1 MGAYIDATDASF
13 QSDVLESDIPVI
25 VDFWAP
31 WCGPCRA
38 LAPHLEAVGAELE
51 GQVKIV
57 KVNVDDNQKYA
68 VEYGVQGI
76 PKLILFKNG
85 ELIAEMSGLP
95 RNTREALKQFASQ
108 AL

>member
-1 MGAYIDATDASF
+1 MGAYIDVTDASF
-13 QSDVLESDIPVI
+13 QNDVLDSDLPVL

-38 LAPHLEAVGAELE
+38 LAPHLEAIGTELS
-51 GQVKIV
+51 GQVTIAKI
-57 KVNVDDNQKYA
+57 NVDENQKYA
-68 VEYGVQGI
+68 IEYGVQGI

-85 ELIAEMSGLP
+85 ELVAEMSGLP
-95 RNTREALKQFASQ
+95 RNTRETLKEFVGQ